1 MKKVFALVLTLSMLL
16 VLCTSC
22 GNTSNVE
29 NTEDPP
35 ASEGQDDKGVLK
47 LGSTWSKKDDD
58 LFNDMYNKFVERLEE
73 EALARGYSDL
83 EVIDIVSGSNVQQ
96 QASDIED
103 MITQEVDII
112 LCYPYDKDAIKTSI
126 DAARDAG
133 IIFVTYD
140 RDVEEGGTQP
150 DLWVGT
156 DSYAQAYSTA
166 TLMFEEMERQGI
178 EPNYI
183 IEVTGEMNDLNV
195 INRMNGYRD
204 AAAEYGWEIAQQ
216 VTTDWSTE
224 SAQEGFAAAYTAHP
238 ETNCV
243 LLHSDYFATA
253 MQNVLE
259 PAGRWVPEGEE
270 GHVWMVGTD
279 GWPNALTPIK
289 EGYIFCSAPY
299 DTVAMAN
306 EAVPVIM
313 DMLEGTTETD
323 QALKIAINPDVI
335 TSENIDSVDLW
346 SK

>member
-29 NTEDPP
+29 NTEDSP

-150 DLWVGT
+150 DL
-156 DSYAQAYSTA
+156 
-166 TLMFEEMERQGI
+166 
-178 EPNYI
+178 
-183 IEVTGEMNDLNV
+183 
-195 INRMNGYRD
+195 
-204 AAAEYGWEIAQQ
+204 
-216 VTTDWSTE
+216 
-224 SAQEGFAAAYTAHP
+224 
-238 ETNCV
+238 
-243 LLHSDYFATA
+243 
-253 MQNVLE
+253 
-259 PAGRWVPEGEE
+259 
-270 GHVWMVGTD
+270 
-279 GWPNALTPIK
+279 
-289 EGYIFCSAPY
+289 
-299 DTVAMAN
+299 
-306 EAVPVIM
+306 
-313 DMLEGTTETD
+313 
-323 QALKIAINPDVI
+323 
-335 TSENIDSVDLW
+335 
-346 SK
+346 